1 MCKGIRYMGSLILF
15 AWFYFLVL
23 LSRQRNLLPQ
33 VCPPTK
39 IQVLKAQQASHLRR
53 KNLKTSKIN
62 SCYALSTLRRRNLK
76 TEVLLWKRIKCFPST
91 LSLIL
96 RVSPPRSQG
105 LSSYRPALP
114 EREKVMA
121 VTARCFEFD
130 PRSTR
135 QISWFE
141 RNPPWSSQLS
151 KKHLTSVYHFQAV
164 EIKLPFTIPPTK
176 CGCPLNVHRVE
187 KKQNVKYDN
196 K

>member
-23 LSRQRNLLPQ
+23 FSRQRNLLPQ
-33 VCPPTK
+33 VCLPTK
-39 IQVLKAQQASHLRR
+39 IQVLKAQQASLLGR

-62 SCYALSTLRRRNLK
+62 SCYALSTLHRRNLK
-76 TEVLLWKRIKCFPST
+76 MEVLLWKRIKCFPST
-91 LSLIL
+91 LILIL
-96 RVSPPRSQG
+96 RVSQPRSQG

-164 EIKLPFTIPPTK
+164 EIKLPFCNSSREMRMPLKCAPCWKKTK
-176 CGCPLNVHRVE
+176 C
-187 KKQNVKYDN
+187 KIWQ
-196 K
+196 